1 MALQHARRVPRVA
14 SATWRRRRGT
24 SRVTRGARTVLG
36 YSCGAKLRNSA
47 FLAASDP
54 AGKKTKRKSLQGF
67 EPGPH
72 ALGMRKLNLEIR
84 SLWRTWLD
92 VPRLVELREIGGT
105 YPLGHSDSWLTI
117 FFVAHEV
124 DDRKTQKALKWR
136 ARGRHCNPPAGNRPR
151 AFCSRRDDRN
161 GPLTAAR
168 RPASR
173 TVQSLGS
180 KKKLTRLRTMR
191 PAPSPDESATRPR
204 VLVPAR
210 NGIDIHWHAE
220 RKLNRKEITSASRPA
235 RSCCPPWAASSA
247 STASVGRSWPS
258 AWPPSSPWRAP

>member
-1 MALQHARRVPRVA
+1 MRRVPRGA
-14 SATWRRRRGT
+14 SATWCRRRGT
-24 SRVTRGARTVLG
+24 SRVSRGARTALG

-151 AFCSRRDDRN
+151 AFCSRRDDRD
-161 GPLTAAR
+161 GPLTAAG

-173 TVQSLGS
+173 TVQSSGFES
-180 KKKLTRLRTMR
+180 K
-191 PAPSPDESATRPR
+191 
-204 VLVPAR
+204 VPPPLPVRGA
-210 NGIDIHWHAE
+210 A
-220 RKLNRKEITSASRPA
+220 RPA
-235 RSCCPPWAASSA
+235 RSKRRAFGAATTQRQQRRPPAA
-247 STASVGRSWPS
+247 VLRV
-258 AWPPSSPWRAP
+258 R

>member
-1 MALQHARRVPRVA
+1 MALQHARRVLRVA

-47 FLAASDP
+47 FLAGSDP

-124 DDRKTQKALKWR
+124 DVRKTQKALKWR
-136 ARGRHCNPPAGNRPR
+136 ARRRHCNPPAENRPR
-151 AFCSRRDDRN
+151 AFCSRQDDRD
-161 GPLTAAR
+161 GPLTAAG

-173 TVQSLGS
+173 TVQSSGFEPKSLPPC
-180 KKKLTRLRTMR
+180 LYAARR
-191 PAPSPDESATRPR
+191 DPR
-204 VLVPAR
+204 GR
-210 NGIDIHWHAE
+210 SE
-220 RKLNRKEITSASRPA
+220 A
-235 RSCCPPWAASSA
+235 RSARQQHKDSSA
-247 STASVGRSWPS
+247 DPQLLF
-258 AWPPSSPWRAP
+258 